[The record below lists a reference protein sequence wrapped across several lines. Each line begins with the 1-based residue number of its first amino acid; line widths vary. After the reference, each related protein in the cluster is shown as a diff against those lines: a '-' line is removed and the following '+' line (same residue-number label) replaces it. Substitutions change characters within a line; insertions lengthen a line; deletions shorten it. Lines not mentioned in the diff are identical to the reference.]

1 MKIVLGIAMMLP
13 FFAHS
18 QCTNVYG
25 RRVDCPTI
33 QDSIVLYNNAVK
45 VQEFFDNS
53 KIYAKTRTVKIVNED
68 EKRDIFNKLQQ
79 ARSIFVMIR
88 NEKLNSA
95 QEDKFASTK
104 PNPNYKDITYRDYYH
119 EIDEYRFYQREL
131 ENQIVNKESPTPI
144 YDNRVC
150 PVVINEYKCLDSTSV
165 FFGDIVNIPLYIPV
179 IVKPAS
185 MLTSAE
191 KITREEI
198 LKNDYNIPS
207 PPKKEKQV
215 AKAPAPVKVIT
226 QAPQAIVKT
235 EAPSLPIKKATI
247 EPIVT
252 TTPEIVKTEAPSLP
266 IKKAP
271 VETVVIT
278 KPEILKTELQ
288 SIPVKQLPVVAAVE
302 IPVATKPE
310 PKTIAA
316 IASTTVEK
324 PILDRK
330 GLPVYYF
337 NGAGSGSIIGFMN
350 NGNFRKVRKEEYQEL
365 MVMKYAQDLLEN
377 EDRFKTWLRIQYGG
391 YCVAV
396 R

>member
-1 MKIVLGIAMMLP
+1 VL
-13 FFAHS
+13 
-18 QCTNVYG
+18 
-25 RRVDCPTI
+25 
-33 QDSIVLYNNAVK
+33 
-45 VQEFFDNS
+45 
-53 KIYAKTRTVKIVNED
+53 
-68 EKRDIFNKLQQ
+68 
-79 ARSIFVMIR
+79 IR

-104 PNPNYKDITYRDYYH
+104 PNPNYKDITYRDYYQ

-131 ENQIVNKESPTPI
+131 ENQIVNKESPAPI

-150 PVVINEYKCLDSTSV
+150 PVVVNEYKCLDSTSV

-198 LKNDYNIPS
+198 LKNEYNIPS
-207 PPKKEKQV
+207 PPKKEKQL

-226 QAPQAIVKT
+226 QTPQTIVKT
-235 EAPSLPIKKATI
+235 EAPSMPIKIAPVETVGITK
-247 EPIVT
+247 
-252 TTPEIVKTEAPSLP
+252 PEIVKTE
-266 IKKAP
+266 
-271 VETVVIT
+271 
-278 KPEILKTELQ
+278 LK
-288 SIPVKQLPVVAAVE
+288 SIPVKQLPVAAAVE

-316 IASTTVEK
+316 IASTPVEK

>member
-1 MKIVLGIAMMLP
+1 MKIALVIALMLP

-33 QDSIVLYNNAVK
+33 QDSMVLYNNAVK
-45 VQEFFDNS
+45 VQDFFENN
-53 KIYAKTRTVKIVNED
+53 KLYAKTRSVKIVNED
-68 EKRDIFNKLQQ
+68 DKRDIFNRLQQ
-79 ARSIFVMIR
+79 ARSIFVLIR
-88 NEKLNSA
+88 KENFSAA
-95 QEDKFASTK
+95 QEDKFESTK
-104 PNPNYKDITYRDYYH
+104 PNPNYKDITYRDYYQ

-131 ENQIVNKESPTPI
+131 ENQIVNKESPAPI

-150 PVVINEYKCLDSTSV
+150 PVVVNEYKCVDSTSV

-198 LKNDYNIPS
+198 LRNEYNIPA
-207 PPKKEKQV
+207 PPKKEKLL
-215 AKAPAPVKVIT
+215 AKSTTPVKNNLPAVPVV
-226 QAPQAIVKT
+226 AKT
-235 EAPSLPIKKATI
+235 EARTLPINTTATESVVSIKPNPEKTEPIKKEPTI
-247 EPIVT
+247 AIN
-252 TTPEIVKTEAPSLP
+252 EIHTA
-266 IKKAP
+266 I
-271 VETVVIT
+271 
-278 KPEILKTELQ
+278 KPE
-288 SIPVKQLPVVAAVE
+288 A
-302 IPVATKPE
+302 
-310 PKTIAA
+310 
-316 IASTTVEK
+316 K
-324 PILDRK
+324 PIDKIVSAPTEKNVYDRK

-337 NGAGSGSIIGFMN
+337 NGAGSGSIIGFMD

>member
-33 QDSIVLYNNAVK
+33 QDSMVLYNNAVK
-45 VQEFFDNS
+45 VQDFFDNS
-53 KIYAKTRTVKIVNED
+53 KLYVKTRTVKIVNED
-68 EKRDIFNKLQQ
+68 DKRDIFNKLQQ
-79 ARSIFVMIR
+79 ARSIFVLIR

-104 PNPNYKDITYRDYYH
+104 PNPNYKDITYRDYYQ

-131 ENQIVNKESPTPI
+131 ENQIVNKESPAPI

-150 PVVINEYKCLDSTSV
+150 PVVVNEYKCLDSTSV

-198 LKNDYNIPS
+198 LKNEYNIPS
-207 PPKKEKQV
+207 PPKKEKQL

-226 QAPQAIVKT
+226 QTPQTIVKT
-235 EAPSLPIKKATI
+235 E
-247 EPIVT
+247 
-252 TTPEIVKTEAPSLP
+252 
-266 IKKAP
+266 
-271 VETVVIT
+271 
-278 KPEILKTELQ
+278 LK
-288 SIPVKQLPVVAAVE
+288 SIPVKQLPVAAAVE

-316 IASTTVEK
+316 IASTPVEK

>member
-33 QDSIVLYNNAVK
+33 QDSMVLYNNAVK
-45 VQEFFDNS
+45 VQDFFDNS
-53 KIYAKTRTVKIVNED
+53 KLYVKTRTVKIVNED
-68 EKRDIFNKLQQ
+68 DKRDIFNKLQQ
-79 ARSIFVMIR
+79 ARSIFVLIR

-104 PNPNYKDITYRDYYH
+104 PNPNYKDITYRDYYQ

-131 ENQIVNKESPTPI
+131 ENQIVNKESPAPI

-150 PVVINEYKCLDSTSV
+150 PVVVNEYKCLDSTSV

-198 LKNDYNIPS
+198 LKNEYNIPE
-207 PPKKEKQV
+207 PPKKEKQL
-215 AKAPAPVKVIT
+215 AKAPAPNKIIT
-226 QAPQAIVKT
+226 QTPPAIVKT
-235 EAPSLPIKKATI
+235 EAQA
-247 EPIVT
+247 
-252 TTPEIVKTEAPSLP
+252 
-266 IKKAP
+266 
-271 VETVVIT
+271 
-278 KPEILKTELQ
+278 
-288 SIPVKQLPVVAAVE
+288 IPPKQLPLVASVE
-302 IPVATKPE
+302 IPIVTKPE
-310 PKTIAA
+310 PKPIAA
-316 IASTTVEK
+316 IPSTPVEK
-324 PILDRK
+324 PVLDRK

-337 NGAGSGSIIGFMN
+337 NGTGSGSIIGFMN
-350 NGNFRKVRKEEYQEL
+350 NGSFRKVRKEEYQEL
-365 MVMKYAQDLLEN
+365 MVMKYARDLLEN
-377 EDRFKTWLRIQYGG
+377 EDKFKTWLRIQYGG

>member
-1 MKIVLGIAMMLP
+1 MKYALAIAMMMP

-25 RRVDCPTI
+25 RRVDCPTL
-33 QDSIVLYNNAVK
+33 QDSMVLYNNAVK
-45 VQEFFDNS
+45 VQDFFENN
-53 KIYAKTRTVKIVNED
+53 KLYVKTRTVKIVNED
-68 EKRDIFNKLQQ
+68 DKRDVFNKLQQ
-79 ARSIFVMIR
+79 ARSIFVLIR

-104 PNPNYKDITYRDYYH
+104 PNPNYKDITYKDYYQ

-131 ENQIVNKESPTPI
+131 ENQIVNKEAPEPI

-150 PVVINEYKCLDSTSV
+150 PVVVNEYKCIDSSSV

-191 KITREEI
+191 KTTREEI
-198 LKNDYNIPS
+198 LKNDYNIPA
-207 PPKKEKQV
+207 PPKKEKQL
-215 AKAPAPVKVIT
+215 AKAPAPLKVNTPIE
-226 QAPQAIVKT
+226 PAIVKT
-235 EAPSLPIKKATI
+235 ETQPKAIKQ
-247 EPIVT
+247 EPVM
-252 TTPEIVKTEAPSLP
+252 TTPVIPVVIKQESIAAIPS
-266 IKKAP
+266 AP
-271 VETVVIT
+271 VE
-278 KPEILKTELQ
+278 KP
-288 SIPVKQLPVVAAVE
+288 VY
-302 IPVATKPE
+302 
-310 PKTIAA
+310 
-316 IASTTVEK
+316 
-324 PILDRK
+324 DRK

-337 NGAGSGSIIGFMN
+337 NGAGSGSIIGFMD

-377 EDRFKTWLRIQYGG
+377 EDKFKTWLRIQYGG

>member
-1 MKIVLGIAMMLP
+1 MKIALVIAMMLP

-33 QDSIVLYNNAVK
+33 QDSLVLYNNAIK
-45 VQEFFDNS
+45 VQDFFENN
-53 KIYAKTRTVKIVNED
+53 KLYAKTRTVKIVNED

-79 ARSIFVMIR
+79 ARNIFVLIR
-88 NEKLNSA
+88 NQKLNSA
-95 QEDKFASTK
+95 EEDKFGSTK
-104 PNPNYKDITYRDYYH
+104 PNPNYKDITYKDYYQ
-119 EIDEYRFYQREL
+119 EVDEYRFYQREL
-131 ENQIVNKESPTPI
+131 ENQIVNKEAPQPI
-144 YDNRVC
+144 YDNRIC
-150 PVVINEYKCLDSTSV
+150 PVVVNEYTCVDSTSV

-198 LKNDYNIPS
+198 LKNDYNIPA
-207 PPKKEKQV
+207 PPKKEKQL
-215 AKAPAPVKVIT
+215 AKAPVPIKVVAPS
-226 QAPQAIVKT
+226 APAIVKT
-235 EAPSLPIKKATI
+235 EPISLPIKKVSV

-252 TTPEIVKTEAPSLP
+252 KKPDVVKTETQP
-266 IKKAP
+266 IIAKH
-271 VETVVIT
+271 E
-278 KPEILKTELQ
+278 
-288 SIPVKQLPVVAAVE
+288 AVE
-302 IPVATKPE
+302 PAILITPVIKPE
-310 PKTIAA
+310 PIATIPSTPIEKTMF
-316 IASTTVEK
+316 
-324 PILDRK
+324 DRK

-337 NGAGSGSIIGFMN
+337 NGAGSGSIIGFMD

-377 EDRFKTWLRIQYGG
+377 EDKFKTWLRIQYGG